1 MGVLKQY
8 PLVLQCGTGY
18 CSGALGGGYLTSIIP
33 WGPNQPALGLPHN
46 FSLSTKLFN
55 KRIGFELELM
65 FNIFSPGSHY
75 HYFFNNLKKFFHN
88 FHHIHCSFLPS
99 PTGGMCLGFMGGQ
112 MEFSRGEYKGDR
124 TAGMTFIKIL
134 SSETKMCEILWRG
147 NSKMLAGFDYHC
159 FEHWQPEQ
167 R

>member
-1 MGVLKQY
+1 MVLSTAKHW
-8 PLVLQCGTGY
+8 VGTKY
-18 CSGALGGGYLTSIIP
+18 CKALGTENCKALGTEYCRALHQSIIP
-33 WGPNQPALGLPHN
+33 RGPNQQALGLPHN

-65 FNIFSPGSHY
+65 FNIFSLNSHY
-75 HYFFNNLKKFFHN
+75 HYYFNNLKKFFHN

-134 SSETKMCEILWRG
+134 SNQTEMCKITRWEGKFEIKVGL
-147 NSKMLAGFDYHC
+147 F
-159 FEHWQPEQ
+159 
-167 R
+167 